1 MNSLL
6 HILCQRGSGIHA
18 PIDLLVQKAVFVSD
32 HKASLGTI
40 FGDQPSSFAAHVA
53 YLIRRGSKFSTNA
66 YVNNAPKRSNASMI
80 SARVHIRERQSN
92 FQHRRLLRLELHGSN
107 RPCVYR
113 ERDCQSPQNEDR
125 ATEEFQARSVIPQ
138 GRPRND
144 LSWYHQQK
152 NSDHSRN
159 IV

>member
-80 SARVHIRERQSN
+80 SARVHIRS
-92 FQHRRLLRLELHGSN
+92 
-107 RPCVYR
+107 
-113 ERDCQSPQNEDR
+113 DR
-125 ATEEFQARSVIPQ
+125 AIFNTGGFSGWSFTEAIDRAFIANAIAKVPRAGAREHP
-138 GRPRND
+138 
-144 LSWYHQQK
+144 
-152 NSDHSRN
+152 
-159 IV
+159 

>member
-80 SARVHIRERQSN
+80 SARVHIRSDRAIVN
-92 FQHRRLLRLELHGSN
+92 PPGFKIAL
-107 RPCVYR
+107 
-113 ERDCQSPQNEDR
+113 SPQIWALAFIAN
-125 ATEEFQARSVIPQ
+125 
-138 GRPRND
+138 
-144 LSWYHQQK
+144 
-152 NSDHSRN
+152 
-159 IV
+159 